1 MRRGNENRLGNQN
14 LISNDLELE
23 LLGLLPGVV
32 GVTEVTVRSGLS
44 VDGSLELE
52 FLDCELSVMLLQ
64 CTITRLALALAVTHQ

>member
-14 LISNDLELE
+14 LIRNDLELE

-52 FLDCELSVMLLQ
+52 FLD
-64 CTITRLALALAVTHQ
+64 